1 MQSKT
6 VPRKPKSL
14 EAVVDRIS
22 NVSTLPQV
30 ALAVM
35 QIAGDVNT
43 GAADLKKVVE
53 EDPALTV
60 RIIRSANAAAHGL
73 RNRIT
78 NIQRAI
84 SYLGFGRIRNIVV
97 TTSVSAVFKSDQTIK
112 MYRRPMLWR
121 HLVATAIAARLIAT
135 RCGLANFEDAYL
147 AGLLH
152 DIGIVLED
160 QYVHPNFRYLIESL
174 TEERTLTAGEYDV
187 LGFDHTVL
195 GEEVAKMWKFPPAI
209 RAAIR
214 FHHDS
219 QNSAD
224 EHAMIVCCVE
234 AANILCS
241 LKGITS
247 VGLKLVTTSVHAFK
261 RLGLEKSDITDLA
274 IDIDKALSESE
285 DILGAGAG

>member
-14 EAVVDRIS
+14 RAVVDRIS
-22 NVSTLPQV
+22 DVSTLPQV
-30 ALAVM
+30 ALAVI
-35 QIAGDVNT
+35 QIASDAKT
-43 GAADLKKVVE
+43 GAADLKKIVE

-60 RIIRSANAAAHGL
+60 RVLRSVNAAAHGL

-78 NIQRAI
+78 NIERAI
-84 SYLGFGRIRNIVV
+84 SYLGFSRIRNIAV
-97 TTSVSAVFKSDQTIK
+97 TTSVSAVFKSDHIIK
-112 MYRRPMLWR
+112 TYRRTMLWR
-121 HLVATAIAARLIAT
+121 HLVATATAARLIAR

-152 DIGIVLED
+152 DIGIILED
-160 QYVHPNFRYLIESL
+160 QYVHPNFYYLIESL
-174 TEERTLTAGEYDV
+174 KEERTLTASEYDL

-195 GEEVAKMWKFPPAI
+195 GDEVAKNWKFPPAV

-219 QNSAD
+219 QNSD
-224 EHAMIVCCVE
+224 EEHAMIVCCVE

-241 LKGITS
+241 LRGITS
-247 VGLKLVTTSVHAFK
+247 VGLKLVTPFGS
-261 RLGLEKSDITDLA
+261 RL
-274 IDIDKALSESE
+274 
-285 DILGAGAG
+285 